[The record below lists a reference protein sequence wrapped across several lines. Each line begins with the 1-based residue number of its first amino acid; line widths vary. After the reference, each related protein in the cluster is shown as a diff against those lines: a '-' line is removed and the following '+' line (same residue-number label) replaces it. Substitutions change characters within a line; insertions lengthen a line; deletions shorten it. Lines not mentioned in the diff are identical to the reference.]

1 MLYLA
6 DRDIWG
12 LPMIV
17 IRQNLVPAVL
27 AAALVL
33 ASASAV
39 HAQGYQGLF
48 GDDDSAP
55 TAPSRA
61 PDQPQG
67 YQGLIPGAVPQA
79 PAAAPKPTAP
89 TQNAPAAAT
98 TARPLRDVAPGVA
111 ASAPSIVV
119 GSTPAPAAAIG
130 VVPIRTSDDL
140 RKLAMLY
147 SIDKNMDQIPD
158 QMAAQFRLPATTT
171 ELLKQPRPRINGM
184 LPMEQNVK
192 NSIDS
197 AMATIKDPKLRPAD
211 RQARAKLAVESLTS
225 MQTGLKVKG
234 QISDRTYQVM
244 GMPPTYVKEE
254 REAITKSLARIDA
267 ALKQLQGQ

>member
-6 DRDIWG
+6 DRDMWG

-17 IRQNLVPAVL
+17 IRQNLVPALL
-27 AAALVL
+27 AAALL
-33 ASASAV
+33 LGSTFA

-48 GDDDSAP
+48 GEDDNKPA
-55 TAPSRA
+55 APSRA

-79 PAAAPKPTAP
+79 PQVAPQATAPQQAAPAT
-89 TQNAPAAAT
+89 NAV
-98 TARPLRDVAPGVA
+98 ARPLRDVAPGVA
-111 ASAPSIVV
+111 DTPSSIVV
-119 GSTPAPAAAIG
+119 GSTPAPASAIG
-130 VVPIRTSDDL
+130 IAPIRTSDDL

-171 ELLKQPRPRINGM
+171 ELLKQPRPRMNGM

-192 NSIDS
+192 SSIDS
-197 AMATIKDPKLRPAD
+197 ALATIKDPKLRPAD
-211 RQARAKLAVESLTS
+211 RQARAKLALESLKS

-244 GMPPTYVKEE
+244 GMPATYVKEE
-254 REAITKSLARIDA
+254 REAISKSLVRIDA

>member
-1 MLYLA
+1 
-6 DRDIWG
+6 
-12 LPMIV
+12 MIV
-17 IRQNLVPAVL
+17 SRQNLVPALL
-27 AAALVL
+27 AVALL
-33 ASASAV
+33 LGGALPV

-55 TAPSRA
+55 TAAPSRA
-61 PDQPQG
+61 PDQPKG

-79 PAAAPKPTAP
+79 PTPAPQAAAPQQA
-89 TQNAPAAAT
+89 APAANA

-111 ASAPSIVV
+111 DTKPSIVV
-119 GSTPAPAAAIG
+119 GSTPAPAASIG
-130 VVPIRTSDDL
+130 VIPIRTSDDL

-158 QMAAQFRLPATTT
+158 QMAAQFRLPETTT

-197 AMATIKDPKLRPAD
+197 AVATIKDPKLRPAD
-211 RQARAKLAVESLTS
+211 RQARAKLAVESLKS
-225 MQTGLKVKG
+225 MQQGLKVKS

-244 GMPPTYVKEE
+244 GMPQTYVKEE
-254 REAITKSLARIDA
+254 REAIAKSLVRIDT